1 MNRMKPNTP
10 ANGFK
15 QSPGNSAGQLQ
26 PPAQNSN
33 IQLQQPQQQPLLANY
48 TLPGVISYLTSE
60 FTNLERFK
68 IMTNLEKLEM
78 KYRIQELTA
87 EINSLK
93 FLNDK
98 QAVRIAELE
107 ARLAGQQNDLS
118 QSESEKGKSS
128 TSQLGNTSQNLAPLA
143 PLASV
148 APLGVSDPDYDIPPV
163 DLEVLRSSR
172 QKLNKSIK
180 DVYRLLKPP
189 SVGAR
194 GILDFPGAD
203 NADYS
208 ELMQDVGSDDEEKAQ
223 LALKIDSI
231 FAKYTLTSD
240 DLLLERK
247 DTIEEEADEIIRA
260 LEEEEPPKTRHNLAD
275 ESDTETVIVDEPEE
289 AHMLTIDE
297 SELVKSAGELQIKL
311 GSIVH
316 VPAPSP
322 SSKVFPPFQHSF
334 VVIQGHSLTVWHR
347 STQVLSG
354 EIDDD
359 CADVVGAFYLEKNRV
374 VLILKSGVVMYEHKQ
389 ESDSLRRFTL
399 QKEDKMEVS
408 TLAVVEFGKV
418 ATGKVVGVAYAG
430 KNKDGKFNT
439 VVLEVKTGNKVASK
453 TAAQF
458 SSALLEL
465 KGDLTSL
472 HWYEHSKPHT
482 EGLPK
487 LLLPKKSTSL
497 DFSHNFDLVFA
508 HGKLLKV
515 SLALKEV
522 TDIYKDEFDSAEVSG
537 GYALLQSS
545 SVATLLDLSS
555 NKVVSSQP
563 VKALA
568 HYSLLYKQSPYIVRA
583 DDVELGVF
591 DSHFK
596 EVATSPN
603 CDGVVL
609 FTDAD
614 FVVVQSK
621 QEVRITAIEGAE

>member
-1 MNRMKPNTP
+1 MNRIKPNTP
-10 ANGFK
+10 ATGFK
-15 QSPGNSAGQLQ
+15 QSPGNLAGQQQQ
-26 PPAQNSN
+26 PAAQNSN
-33 IQLQQPQQQPLLANY
+33 IQLQQPLPQPLLANY

-107 ARLAGQQNDLS
+107 TRLAGQPKDLS
-118 QSESEKGKSS
+118 QSESDKERLLTSLPSS
-128 TSQLGNTSQNLAPLA
+128 SLQNQAP
-143 PLASV
+143 S
-148 APLGVSDPDYDIPPV
+148 GVSVPDYGIPPV

-194 GILDFPGAD
+194 SILDFPGAD
-203 NADYS
+203 NADYG
-208 ELMQDVGSDDEEKAQ
+208 ELMQDVGSDEEEKAQ

-247 DTIEEEADEIIRA
+247 ETIEEEANEIIRA
-260 LEEEEPPKTRHNLAD
+260 LEEEEPPKTRHNLAE
-275 ESDTETVIVDEPEE
+275 ESDAETVIVDEPEE

-297 SELVKSAGELQIKL
+297 SELVKSSRELQIRL
-311 GSIVH
+311 GSVVH

-322 SSKVFPPFQHSF
+322 SSKVYPPFQHSF
-334 VVIQGHSLTVWHR
+334 VVIQGRSLTVWHR

-354 EIDDD
+354 EIDDE
-359 CADVVGAFYLEKNRV
+359 CADVIGAFYLEKNRV
-374 VLILKSGVVMYEHKQ
+374 VLILRSGVVMYEQKQ
-389 ESDSLRRFTL
+389 ESDSLLRFTL
-399 QKEDKMEVS
+399 QKEDKMDVS
-408 TLAVVEFGKV
+408 LLAVVEFGKV
-418 ATGKVVGVAYAG
+418 VAGKLVGVAYAG
-430 KNKDGKFNT
+430 KSKDGKFSA
-439 VVLEVKTGNKVASK
+439 VVLEVKTGQKVATK

-458 SSALLEL
+458 SSPLLEL
-465 KGDLTSL
+465 NGDLTSL
-472 HWYEHSKPHT
+472 HWHEHSKQHT

-497 DFSHNFDLVFA
+497 DLSHSFDLLYA

-515 SLALKEV
+515 SIALKGV
-522 TDIYKDEFDSAEVSG
+522 ADVYKNEFDSAEVSG
-537 GYALLQSS
+537 GYALLKSS
-545 SVATLLDLSS
+545 SVVTLLDLAS
-555 NKVVSSQP
+555 NKVISSQP
-563 VKALA
+563 VKPHA
-568 HYSLLYKQSPYIVRA
+568 HYSLLYKQSPYIVQA
-583 DDVELGVF
+583 DDVQISIF
-591 DSHFK
+591 DSQFR

-603 CDGVVL
+603 CDGLVL
-609 FTDAD
+609 LTDAD

-621 QEVRITAIEGAE
+621 QEVRITAIEGAD